1 MSVFTEKELEYLTRT
16 QFPGGK
22 GAPRLGRI
30 ATVGKDGTPHAMPV
44 GFSYNPELDAI
55 EVAGFNN
62 EQTKKYR
69 DAARSGRAALVADDL
84 ISTDPWKNRGIEV
97 RGRAEVTSGERP
109 LIRIYPERIV
119 AWGLDGEGTRGRPAQ
134 PVTVQG

>member
-1 MSVFTEKELEYLTRT
+1 MSVFTENELEYLTRI

-22 GAPRLGRI
+22 GAPRLARI

-44 GFSYNPELDAI
+44 GFSYNAELDAI

-84 ISTDPWKNRGIEV
+84 ISTNPWRNRGIEV
-97 RGRAEVTSGERP
+97 RGRAEVTGGERP

-119 AWGLDGEGTRGRPAQ
+119 AWGLDEEKIRGRS
-134 PVTVQG
+134 VQRATGQD